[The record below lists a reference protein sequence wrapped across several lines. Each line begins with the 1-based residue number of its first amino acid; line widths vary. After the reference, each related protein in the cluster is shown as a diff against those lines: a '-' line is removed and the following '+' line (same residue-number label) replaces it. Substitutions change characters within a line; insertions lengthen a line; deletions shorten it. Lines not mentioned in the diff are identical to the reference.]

1 MIERGRHVLLLTIHI
16 KEKMM
21 NGKRIAVVAIIA
33 ILAIGFVWFM
43 FNGADMRRGTTNP
56 GAGVYPGKIKAGHL
70 VALDMAP
77 LFVAKEAG
85 YFKEE
90 GLDLDTVFF
99 SNPGDNNAA
108 LTGGSIQFSTNP
120 FTLPYLAA
128 NSGIPMR
135 IISSAGGLGV
145 MEVVIQGNY
154 SVENMDQLVKWVKAN
169 PGKKLRVGTLKGD
182 TLDMILY
189 KAFKDVGLS
198 YDNFEMVWF
207 NDLLA
212 MVQSFQTKQ
221 IDILSHIKPYT
232 TDLVVNFGAKRL
244 TDNSAVWG
252 EGTPNCTVAVME
264 DFLEKYPVTVKG
276 YLRAL
281 HRGFQLIV
289 DEPEKAVELLSKGNY
304 YKVDSKVL
312 LYAFKN
318 QPKKVV
324 LKPNVEGMMI
334 AINDMAKQNYIKRP
348 DQDIIRTSLL
358 DEVEK
363 SFNK

>member
-1 MIERGRHVLLLTIHI
+1 
-16 KEKMM
+16 M
-21 NGKRIAVVAIIA
+21 NGKRIAIVAIVA

-43 FNGADMRRGTTNP
+43 FFGPQAGPEAN
-56 GAGVYPGKIKAGHL
+56 AGVYPGKIKVGHL

-145 MEVVIQGNY
+145 MEVVIQGTYGVGDLN
-154 SVENMDQLVKWVKAN
+154 QLSAWVKAN

-232 TDLVVNFGAKRL
+232 TDLVVNFGAKTL

-252 EGTPNCTVAVME
+252 EGTPNCTVAVMD
-264 DFLEKYPVTVKG
+264 DFLNKYPATVKG

-289 DEPEKAVELLSKGNY
+289 DNPEKAVDLLSKGNY
-304 YKVDSKVL
+304 YKVDPKVL
-312 LYAFKN
+312 LYAFQH

-334 AINDMAKQNYIKRP
+334 AINDMAKQNYIKKP

-363 SFNK
+363 SFSK